1 MPNTFTTNYSLE
13 KSEIGGDNSQWG
25 SRIHTA
31 FDTTDAQLIN
41 KLDKDNVKGFTSTAI
56 IFTNTGASTGTISA
70 ASGDLF
76 EDFEVNDKIKVSGAT
91 SATNGS
97 TASPAEHT
105 ITAKTNSNSITV
117 STGLVDALVAGDS
130 VTISLITEIGRV
142 DINSGTIDGATIA
155 TSDITVGSGKTLD
168 VQSGTLTTSSTQ
180 KDEIVDGSTA
190 ITRSTNDLTFAGNVD
205 VTGDLTVNG
214 NDIKSTK
221 GVTSIAI
228 DAGGTGYTAG
238 TLSAS
243 GGGGSNFSGT
253 YTVNSGV
260 IDSVTITEPGSGFT
274 SAPTIVPSDG
284 GSGATLTPTISKNT
298 AITFSGRN
306 TTLAGTTNNIG
317 TVTAGTID
325 HTVTM
330 TGVPRRKKI
339 KNFSSS
345 SSGSTHATA
354 KLVAIG
360 TISYPVVNG
369 RTYLIQASYRTFTNH
384 TSSSGTSFR
393 DANYGIAY
401 GTSDRSDEDGISTDT
416 VLQSIGI
423 QYYIDGS
430 TLPRHV
436 GHASNIGAYTY
447 SGSDTT
453 HYAYVFRESGT
464 SDVETSVSQLFLTV
478 EEFDSDNL
486 D

>member
-117 STGLVDALVAGDS
+117 STGLVDASAGDS
-130 VTISLITEIGRV
+130 VTITLVTEIGRV

-168 VQSGTLTTSSTQ
+168 VSGGTFGASQTTTAQ
-180 KDEIVDGSTA
+180 KDAIVDGSTA

-221 GVTSIAI
+221 GVTSISI

-253 YTVNSGV
+253 YTVSGLGV

-274 SAPTIVPSDG
+274 SAPTIIPSDG

-306 TTLAGTTNNIG
+306 TTLAGTTNNVG

-339 KNFSSS
+339 KIL
-345 SSGSTHATA
+345 SGSQYTTDTS
-354 KLVAIG
+354 KVVSG
-360 TISYPVVNG
+360 GSISYPVVSG
-369 RTYLIQASYRTFTNH
+369 RTYLITACYNQFTQGG
-384 TSSSGTSFR
+384 SSGSYTS
-393 DANYGIAY
+393 AYYGIAY
-401 GTSDRSDEDGISTDT
+401 STSSRGNHTVVSDTDLQTIDVRYMSTGAGE
-416 VLQSIGI
+416 VS
-423 QYYIDGS
+423 S
-430 TLPRHV
+430 V
-436 GHASNIGAYTY
+436 HATNIGAYTY
-447 SGSDTT
+447 SGASDT
-453 HYAYVFRESGT
+453 HYAYVWMQRST
-464 SDVETSVSQLFLTV
+464 NSTSVGATDIVITV

-486 D
+486 E